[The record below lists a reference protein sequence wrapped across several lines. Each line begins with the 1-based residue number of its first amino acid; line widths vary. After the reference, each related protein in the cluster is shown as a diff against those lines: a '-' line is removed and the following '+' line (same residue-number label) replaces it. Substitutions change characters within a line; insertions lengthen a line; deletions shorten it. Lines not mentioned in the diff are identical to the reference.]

1 MIAPPPPPAVPVA
14 PGPHALVLS
23 GGGARG
29 AYEIGVL
36 KALFNGQSAGTA
48 FQVPD
53 IQIYTGTSVGSY
65 NATFLASRPEL
76 LPPQAIAELERIW
89 RERIAGSPESCGNGV
104 FELNGIPEQ
113 LFDAGC
119 WLNPLQNLVS
129 TAQDALFWARYG
141 LVRGTAFAT
150 SDQPLSTRLFQT
162 VDVSALFSLEPLRSL
177 LHDTIPLEGL
187 RASGDTLVVLASNWR
202 EGIPRVFS
210 GPEIADQIGTD
221 AILASAAV
229 PGIFEPVEIDGTPY
243 VDGGVLMNTPL
254 RPAIRAGADVIHV
267 IYVDPAIQEIPF
279 PKLPDTM
286 DSIYRLW
293 VIATSAQ
300 MNRDILRAA
309 EINREIAL
317 LQAAGHLD
325 ASGRIA
331 REIPPALARVSPV
344 IARIFARVQSRFRKV
359 TIHRYRPKS
368 TLKGAEGF
376 LDFRIGYI
384 DELIGVGYE
393 DALHHDCEES
403 ECVLPDRPEVQG

>member
-1 MIAPPPPPAVPVA
+1 MAAPQPPPAVPVT
-14 PGPHALVLS
+14 PRPQALVLS

-36 KALFNGQSAGTA
+36 KALFNGQSAATA
-48 FQVPD
+48 FRVPD

-76 LPPQAIAELERIW
+76 LPPQAIAELEGIW
-89 RERIAGSPESCGNGV
+89 RERIAGTPERCGNGV

-113 LFDAGC
+113 LFNPGC
-119 WLNPLQNLVS
+119 WRNPLQNLLS
-129 TAQDALFWARYG
+129 TGQDALFWARYG

-150 SDQPLSTRLFQT
+150 SDAPYSTRLFQT

-187 RASGDTLVVLASNWR
+187 RASGDTLAVLASNWR
-202 EGIPRVFS
+202 EGTPRQFT

-221 AILASAAV
+221 AIMASAAV
-229 PGIFEPVEIDGTPY
+229 PGFFQPVDIEGTPY

-267 IYVDPAIQEIPF
+267 IYVDPDVQEIPF
-279 PKLPDTM
+279 PRLPDTM

-300 MNRDILRAA
+300 MNRDILLAA

-317 LQAAGHLD
+317 LQASGHLD
-325 ASGRIA
+325 AAGRVS
-331 REIPPALARVSPV
+331 REIHPRLARASRV
-344 IARIFARVQSRFRKV
+344 ISRIYSAQSHFRKL
-359 TIHRYRPKS
+359 TIHRYRPTS
-368 TLKGAEGF
+368 TLNGAQGF

-384 DELIGVGYE
+384 DDLIEIGYE

-403 ECVLPDRPEVQG
+403 ECVLPDRPEVQP